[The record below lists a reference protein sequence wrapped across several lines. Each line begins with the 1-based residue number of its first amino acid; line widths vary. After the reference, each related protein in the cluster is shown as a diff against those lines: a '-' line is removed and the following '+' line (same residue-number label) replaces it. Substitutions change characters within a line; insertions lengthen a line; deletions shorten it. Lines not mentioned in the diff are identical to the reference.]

1 MDNQSYL
8 NLSGSVAPQG
18 TPANTYAS
26 TETDL
31 FKEIFATL
39 FGVHNINYLKE
50 NYLYFDKYGKQRK
63 IEFAI
68 FYGNIKLAVLFDL
81 IDPSIHEEYRAGD
94 RKIIESSLKSQ
105 GWLIYF
111 WTFEEKTELV
121 RKNTIRD
128 LQRLIGREP
137 KFKDHMDT
145 RVEVPKKNK
154 LAVPIILFIALVGAA
169 IFFPKISDKLFSY
182 SSLSKKSKPPVIA
195 KTKKADTA
203 KKFKKKSSWKN
214 KLIDNKVKKKK
225 NNNRIKEEAFDFKVE
240 DFK

>member
-169 IFFPKISDKLFSY
+169 IFFQRSRINCFLILVCQKSLNHQLLLKLR
-182 SSLSKKSKPPVIA
+182 
-195 KTKKADTA
+195 
-203 KKFKKKSSWKN
+203 
-214 KLIDNKVKKKK
+214 KLILLK
-225 NNNRIKEEAFDFKVE
+225 NLKRSLLGRIN
-240 DFK
+240 